1 MSIDIA
7 YIYYECFALPDLR
20 PPLGM
25 HTCMGWYIIFTDCF
39 ENSCMFCRFIS
50 CPRLLD
56 CFPGS
61 SLLYVH
67 VLTFQQF
74 QSLVGANWI
83 YSSWIAYTGLVSL
96 VSFVVYTGVSPFLL
110 HIL

>member
-1 MSIDIA
+1 M
-7 YIYYECFALPDLR
+7 
-20 PPLGM
+20 
-25 HTCMGWYIIFTDCF
+25 
-39 ENSCMFCRFIS
+39 
-50 CPRLLD
+50 
-56 CFPGS
+56 
-61 SLLYVH
+61 
-67 VLTFQQF
+67 QF